1 MFRPRSSCIWV
12 RGGRGSD
19 KDIAFW
25 YISRSYLTTV
35 LALPISIA
43 DVCMVLM
50 KRGLLLKKQKKLG
63 KYQLGIFFYLDLM
76 LHVFFNPWN
85 LEFSPSLVASGQSIG
100 SREEVSSRSP
110 PARCCCLMRSP
121 SPRTTSLHSDKH
133 CTRTIGAFMWSR
145 RAWWRA
151 LLIPNSSTRSRSWRP

>member
-1 MFRPRSSCIWV
+1 MSTRGQRKWQGYRILVYIPKLSDNCIGLANLNCWCLH
-12 RGGRGSD
+12 GLDEEGT
-19 KDIAFW
+19 IAEE
-25 YISRSYLTTV
+25 
-35 LALPISIA
+35 A
-43 DVCMVLM
+43 
-50 KRGLLLKKQKKLG
+50 KKLG